1 MSKLALFFLL
11 SLFAGVYAIIFIGP
25 VFGFYL
31 YQLIYFLN
39 PNARWWFSG
48 LPEISYSF
56 YVVVLMLTF
65 FLFKLKEHEL
75 NLIKNLPEAKWFICI
90 LATYYLVSFFAVSQE
105 IHSKYLFELTKLYVI
120 FFVVYKMLDSNKKI
134 ETALLIYIVGAAY
147 IGYEAHNV
155 GRDYMG
161 RVEGIGMVDV
171 PDANGTAAALTPTI
185 PLLIYF
191 FWQGK
196 WYIKALVSILG
207 ILIVNG
213 LVLINSRG
221 AFLGALTGFS
231 YLLFI
236 MMFSRYK
243 LPMQRF
249 FIIFILIFGSIGLLQ
264 LADENFWSRMSTIE
278 TTSMENVD
286 ESGAKRINFWLA
298 TFDMLKDHPFGMG
311 IYGYQILSP
320 LYLDQALFTES
331 FREKQMIAVHSIWFQ
346 ALAEIGYL
354 GFLFFTF
361 LLFSIYQHL
370 KKAKNAVL
378 TKNKLQDFY
387 LIITLEAALISYLT
401 AGSFIN
407 VFRAEIFYWLLLFCI
422 CASAVALH
430 KPTNNQKSDPESK

>member
-11 SLFAGVYAIIFIGP
+11 SLFAGIYAIIFIGP

-56 YVVVLMLTF
+56 SVVVLMLTF

-75 NLIKNLPEAKWFICI
+75 NLIKNLPETKWLICI

-120 FFVVYKMLDSNKKI
+120 FFVVFKMLDSNKKI

-155 GRDYMG
+155 GRDDMG

-171 PDANGTAAALTPTI
+171 PDANGTAAALAPTI

-196 WYIKALVSILG
+196 WYIKGFVSILG

-213 LVLINSRG
+213 LILINSRG
-221 AFLGALTGFS
+221 AFLGVLTGFS
-231 YLLFI
+231 YLFFI

-243 LPMQRF
+243 LPMQRL
-249 FIIFILIFGSIGLLQ
+249 FIVFILIFGSIALLQ

-278 TTSMENVD
+278 TTSMEKVD

-298 TFDMLKDHPFGMG
+298 TFDMLEDHPFGMG

-320 LYLDQALFTES
+320 EYLDEALFTES
-331 FREKQMIAVHSIWFQ
+331 FKQKQMIAVHSLWFQ

-354 GFLFFTF
+354 GFLFLI
-361 LLFSIYQHL
+361 LLFRSLYLHL
-370 KKAKNAVL
+370 KKAKKEVL
-378 TKNKLQDFY
+378 ENNKLRDFY
-387 LIITLEAALISYLT
+387 LLLTLEASLLCYLT
-401 AGSFIN
+401 VGSFFN
-407 VFRAEIFYWLLLFCI
+407 AFRTEIFYWLILFCI
-422 CASAVALH
+422 SASTVALH
-430 KPTNNQKSDPESK
+430 NSNSNESTGA